1 MLFQFLFYL
10 LQYTIVHFHRA
21 FTQSPAEKMENLSAI
36 WFLVE
41 ELAKIR
47 RNVMPIK
54 KVMVVV
60 ISLFLYLLQSF
71 IDGFDIIAENY
82 RRRFILACQIEKEFE
97 NLFQ

>member
-1 MLFQFLFYL
+1 
-10 LQYTIVHFHRA
+10 
-21 FTQSPAEKMENLSAI
+21 MENLSAI

-54 KVMVVV
+54 KVMVVI
-60 ISLFLYLLQSF
+60 ISLIFYLLQSF
-71 IDGFDIIAENY
+71 INGFDIIAENY